1 MYITKLLQLLKTM
14 FTANSSLKHNEL
26 PSHEQEALE
35 IPHYNYTAH
44 GHFKLGINF
53 SSKFGKS
60 ISYSTLIWLLRLPH
74 WICLGKFT
82 IYKRLY
88 PPVCHGVAYF
98 YILKHESPMGIYTN
112 VTVLVTNQKS
122 CYTLFMAPTK
132 DAKLFIPHTHIRK
145 KKIQLR

>member
-44 GHFKLGINF
+44 GHFKLGITF
-53 SSKFGKS
+53 SSNFGKS
-60 ISYSTLIWLLRLPH
+60 IWYSTLIWLLRLPH

-88 PPVCHGVAYF
+88 PPVCHGIAYF
-98 YILKHESPMGIYTN
+98 YILKHESPMGIYN
-112 VTVLVTNQKS
+112 SANHQSKIMLHIVHGSNQRCKIVHS
-122 CYTLFMAPTK
+122 TYT
-132 DAKLFIPHTHIRK
+132 HTE